1 MIETLGGGRYGDA
14 VSDAPAFPQRDPVGP
29 AFSGIDTA
37 ARRVITDVVAP
48 HAAEADS
55 SGVRRSTI
63 DALASAGLLGSPLT
77 PDAAQRE
84 LAELIAGSDASTW
97 FCWVQHFTP
106 LRILE
111 ASSPS
116 HELLP
121 GLRSGG
127 SLAAVAF
134 AHVRR
139 PGPPNPVATR
149 TAEGWRLD
157 GTLDWVTSWDIAD
170 TVMVMAQGSGDDAG
184 SFVCCFLPAGRSS
197 QQLPGIE
204 VGPPL
209 ELLAMGGTYTR
220 PVRLN
225 GVTVPG
231 ELVGAVLDRA
241 EWLDKDLRTSAGVNP
256 AVFGIARG
264 ALAELDAL
272 GEQRSDEAIVMTA
285 RVLVEECRSLRRLSY
300 DALDDPGTPIAQ
312 HLALR
317 ARALDFLMRATTA
330 VIVARAG
337 AAMRSGQ
344 SAERRVR
351 EALFMQVQAQT
362 AASRRASLGL
372 LTTRS

>member
-1 MIETLGGGRYGDA
+1 MIETLGGRRYGDA
-14 VSDAPAFPQRDPVGP
+14 VSDAPAFPLRDPVGP
-29 AFSGIDTA
+29 ALSGIDTA
-37 ARRVITDVVAP
+37 ALELISDVVAP
-48 HAAEADS
+48 HAAEADL

-63 DALASAGLLGSPLT
+63 DALAAAGLLGNPLT

-84 LAELIAGSDASTW
+84 VAELLAGSDASTW

-111 ASSPS
+111 TAQPS
-116 HELLP
+116 HALLA
-121 GLRSGG
+121 GLKSGK

-149 TAEGWRLD
+149 VEGGWRLD

-170 TVMVMAQGSGDDAG
+170 TVMVMAQGSGADAG
-184 SFVCCFLPAGRSS
+184 SLVCCYLPAGRAA
-197 QQLPGIE
+197 QQLPGMQA
-204 VGPPL
+204 GPPL
-209 ELLAMGGTYTR
+209 DLLAMGGTHTR
-220 PVRLN
+220 PVRLS
-225 GVTVPG
+225 GVQVPG

-241 EWLDKDLRTSAGVNP
+241 EWLNEDARTSAGVNP

-272 GEQRSDEAIVMTA
+272 GEQRSDDAMAATA
-285 RVLVEECRSLRRLSY
+285 DALVDECRSLRRLSY
-300 DALDDPGTPIAQ
+300 EAVDDPDMPIAEQ
-312 HLALR
+312 LALR
-317 ARALDFLMRATTA
+317 AKALDFLMRATTA
-330 VIVARAG
+330 VVVARAG

-344 SAERRVR
+344 SAERRAR

-362 AASRRASLGL
+362 AASRRASLEL
-372 LTTRS
+372 LATKS